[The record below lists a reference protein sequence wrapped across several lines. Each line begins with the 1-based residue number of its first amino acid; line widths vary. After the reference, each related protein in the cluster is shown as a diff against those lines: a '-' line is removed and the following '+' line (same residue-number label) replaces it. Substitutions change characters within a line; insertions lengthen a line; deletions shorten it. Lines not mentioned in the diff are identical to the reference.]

1 MNIQFMGSDNR
12 TIVGKLAVVDGE
24 LRFTGNADEAAKV
37 FFDYVLK
44 RVCDEYISGVL
55 AGKMEAEQSDE

>member
-1 MNIQFMGSDNR
+1 MDSDNR
-12 TIVGKLAVVDGE
+12 TVVGKLTVVDGE

-37 FFDYVLK
+37 FFDHVLK

-55 AGKMEAEQSDE
+55 AGKTETKQSDD